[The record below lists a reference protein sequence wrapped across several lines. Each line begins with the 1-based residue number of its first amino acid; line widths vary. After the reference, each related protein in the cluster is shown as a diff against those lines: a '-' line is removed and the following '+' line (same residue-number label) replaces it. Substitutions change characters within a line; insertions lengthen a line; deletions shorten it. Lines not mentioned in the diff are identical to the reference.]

1 MKYFKRLFTFIL
13 LIFLQS
19 ASAFVAP
26 KHTSTDPKM
35 AWWKEAKFGLFI
47 HWGLYCVPAGSWQ
60 NQKIEVG
67 DAAEWIQSSFK
78 IPPADYKP
86 LAGRFNPVKFD
97 AEQVARLAQAA
108 GMKYI
113 VLTSKHHEGFAM
125 FKSTDPFNI
134 VDATPYKK
142 DVVKALAD
150 ACKKHGLR
158 FGLYYSQA
166 QDWNHPGGSACSG
179 HWHPAQEGSFDKYL
193 DDVAVPQVKDILSAY
208 HPDILWWD
216 TPCDMTPERAAK
228 FTSIIAAYPKLITNN
243 RLGGGIIGDFDTPE
257 QQIPATGIA
266 GKNWE
271 ACMTMNHTWGFSGHD
286 HDWKSS
292 ITLIQNLID
301 IVSKGGNYLLN
312 VGPTSEG
319 LIPQPSIERLQEI
332 GRWLA
337 ANGEAIYGS
346 GASPFSEI
354 TWGRVTQ
361 KKSGKLTKLYLHVF
375 DWPSDGKL
383 VVPGLAAKIK
393 QAYPLASAA
402 NRLLTE
408 EKDGELY
415 IDVSQVQPAAAAT
428 VIVLEL
434 DGNFAVYN
442 RPEITAESVV
452 FIDTLAVEMTTEIK
466 NGVVRYT
473 TDGSLPDANSPQANG
488 RILMASE
495 KDLILRARAFVRGQ
509 AVSGMAVREFFRM
522 DPLPSLFEG
531 KAGLRYKYYQ
541 GVWRKLPDFARLTP
555 VKTGVA
561 MDFLLKEKQQS
572 TFYAL
577 VFDGYIQVPETD
589 VYTFFL
595 TSNDGS
601 KLIIDDVQTLD
612 HDGLHGMAEKELSLA
627 LSAGLHKISLH
638 YFQNG
643 GGDGLALEWRPNGQ
657 SRRAIDASLFLH

>member
-1 MKYFKRLFTFIL
+1 
-13 LIFLQS
+13 
-19 ASAFVAP
+19 
-26 KHTSTDPKM
+26 
-35 AWWKEAKFGLFI
+35 
-47 HWGLYCVPAGSWQ
+47 
-60 NQKIEVG
+60 
-67 DAAEWIQSSFK
+67 
-78 IPPADYKP
+78 
-86 LAGRFNPVKFD
+86 
-97 AEQVARLAQAA
+97 
-108 GMKYI
+108 
-113 VLTSKHHEGFAM
+113 
-125 FKSTDPFNI
+125 
-134 VDATPYKK
+134 
-142 DVVKALAD
+142 
-150 ACKKHGLR
+150 
-158 FGLYYSQA
+158 
-166 QDWNHPGGSACSG
+166 
-179 HWHPAQEGSFDKYL
+179 
-193 DDVAVPQVKDILSAY
+193 
-208 HPDILWWD
+208 
-216 TPCDMTPERAAK
+216 MTPERAAK

-312 VGPTSEG
+312 VGLTSEG

-495 KDLILRARAFVRGQ
+495 KNLILRARAFVRGQ

-572 TFYAL
+572 TFYTL

-657 SRRAIDASLFLH
+657 FRRAIDASLFLH